1 MPKSKKS
8 LIMQLEEIRRIL
20 KNKSSRKVRESAK
33 KFVPTI
39 KKQYGAKAL
48 VLNEIVKKIKEPD
61 FDLVEKLWK
70 SKYFEEKLLASKVLG
85 KICKKNP
92 EKTLKLIKKFSKNI
106 SDWAVCDTLACH
118 GIRKIVII
126 KQKEIF
132 EISEE
137 FIKSKNLWQR
147 RFALVLL
154 VNFTKDKN
162 LKKEIEK
169 ILKKVKDDKEHYVKK
184 AIIWLKSELKK

>member
-1 MPKSKKS
+1 
-8 LIMQLEEIRRIL
+8 MQLAEIRKIL
-20 KNKSSRKVRESAK
+20 KNKSSRKVRESTK

-39 KKQYGAKAL
+39 EKQYGAKAL

-61 FDLVEKLWK
+61 FDLVERLWK
-70 SKYFEEKLLASKVLG
+70 SEYFEEKLLASKILG

-92 EKTLKLIKKFSKNI
+92 EKTLKLIKKLSKDI

-137 FIKSKNLWQR
+137 LIKSKNLWQR

-169 ILKKVKDDKEHYVKK
+169 NLKKVKDDKEHYVQK
-184 AIIWLKSELKK
+184 AIIWLKNELKK

>member
-1 MPKSKKS
+1 
-8 LIMQLEEIRRIL
+8 MQITEIRKIL
-20 KNKSSRKVRESAK
+20 RNKSSKKVRESAL

-39 KKQYGAKAL
+39 EKRYGAKVL
-48 VLNEIVKKIKEPD
+48 VLDEIVKKIKEPD

-70 SKYFEEKLLASKVLG
+70 SKYFEEKLLASKILG

-92 EKTLKLIKKFSKNI
+92 NKTLKLIKKFSKDI
-106 SDWAVCDTLACH
+106 SDWAVCDTLA
-118 GIRKIVII
+118 GQGTRKIVII

-132 EISEE
+132 EISRK

-154 VNFTKDKN
+154 VNFAKN
-162 LKKEIEK
+162 RSFKKEIEE
-169 ILKKVKDDKEHYVKK
+169 ILKRVKDDKNHYVKK
-184 AIIWLKSELKK
+184 AIIWLKKELKK

>member
-1 MPKSKKS
+1 MQIREIKK
-8 LIMQLEEIRRIL
+8 IL
-20 KNKSSRKVRESAK
+20 KNKSSKKVEESAK

-39 KKQYGAKAL
+39 KKQYGANTL
-48 VLNEIVKKIKEPD
+48 VLNKIVKRIKEPD
-61 FDLVEKLWK
+61 FDLVEKLWN

-92 EKTLKLIKKFSKNI
+92 DKTLKLIKKFSKDI
-106 SDWAVCDTLACH
+106 SDWAVCDTLASQ
-118 GIRKIVII
+118 GIKKIVII

-132 EISEE
+132 EISNEL
-137 FIKSKNLWQR
+137 IKSKDLWQR

-154 VNFTKDKN
+154 VNFTKDEN

-169 ILKKVKDDKEHYVKK
+169 ILKKIEGDNEYYVKK
-184 AIIWLKSELKK
+184 AVIWLKKELKKQKNKN

>member
-1 MPKSKKS
+1 MQIAEIKK
-8 LIMQLEEIRRIL
+8 IL
-20 KNKSSRKVRESAK
+20 RNKSSRKVRKSAL

-48 VLNEIVKKIKEPD
+48 VLNEILKKIKEPD
-61 FDLVEKLWK
+61 FDLVERLWK
-70 SKYFEEKLLASKVLG
+70 NEYFEEKLLASKILG
-85 KICKKNP
+85 KICKKDP
-92 EKTLKLIKKFSKNI
+92 EKTLKLIKKFSKDI
-106 SDWAVCDTLACH
+106 SDWAVCDTLASQ
-118 GIRKIVII
+118 GIRKIVIM

-132 EISEE
+132 EISKE

-147 RFALVLL
+147 RFGLVLL

-184 AIIWLKSELKK
+184 AIIWLKNELKK

>member
-1 MPKSKKS
+1 MQIAEIKK
-8 LIMQLEEIRRIL
+8 IL
-20 KNKSSRKVRESAK
+20 RNKSSRKVRKSAL

-39 KKQYGAKAL
+39 QKQYGAKAL

-61 FDLVEKLWK
+61 FGLVERLWK
-70 SKYFEEKLLASKVLG
+70 SEYFEEKLLASKVLG

-92 EKTLKLIKKFSKNI
+92 EKTLKLIKKFSKDI
-106 SDWAVCDTLACH
+106 SDWAVCDTLACY

-126 KQKEIF
+126 KQEEIF
-132 EISEE
+132 EISEKL
-137 FIKSKNLWQR
+137 IKSKNLWQR

-169 ILKKVKDDKEHYVKK
+169 ILKKVKDDKEHYVRK
-184 AIIWLKSELKK
+184 AIIWLKNELKKIKVEN

>member
-1 MPKSKKS
+1 
-8 LIMQLEEIRRIL
+8 MQIAKIRKIL
-20 KNKSSRKVRESAK
+20 KNKSSKKVRESAK

-39 KKQYGAKAL
+39 EKQYGANAL
-48 VLNEIVKKIKEPD
+48 VLNEIVKKIKESD

-70 SKYFEEKLLASKVLG
+70 SEYFEEKLLASKILG
-85 KICKKNP
+85 KICKKDP
-92 EKTLKLIKKFSKNI
+92 EKTLKLIKKFSKDI
-106 SDWAVCDTLACH
+106 SDWAVCDTLAGQ

-132 EISEE
+132 EISNEL
-137 FIKSKNLWQR
+137 IKSKDLWQR

-154 VNFTKDKN
+154 ANFTKDKN

-169 ILKKVKDDKEHYVKK
+169 ILKRVKDDKEHYVRK
-184 AIIWLKSELKK
+184 AIIWLKNELKK

>member
-1 MPKSKKS
+1 
-8 LIMQLEEIRRIL
+8 MQIIEIRKIL
-20 KNKSSRKVRESAK
+20 KNTSSRKVRESAL

-48 VLNEIVKKIKEPD
+48 VLNQIIKRIKESD

-70 SKYFEEKLLASKVLG
+70 SKYFEEKLLASKILG

-92 EKTLKLIKKFSKNI
+92 EKTLKFIKKFSKDI
-106 SDWAVCDTLACH
+106 SDWAVCDTLAGQ

-132 EISEE
+132 EISKKL
-137 FIKSKNLWQR
+137 IKSKNLWQR

-154 VNFTKDKN
+154 VNFAKHKN
-162 LKKEIEK
+162 FKREIVE
-169 ILKKVKDDKEHYVKK
+169 ILKKVENDKEYYVKK
-184 AIIWLKSELKK
+184 AIVWLKKELKK

>member
-61 FDLVEKLWK
+61 FDLVERLWK
-70 SKYFEEKLLASKVLG
+70 SEYFEEKLLASKILG

-92 EKTLKLIKKFSKNI
+92 EKTLKLIKKFSKDI
-106 SDWAVCDTLACH
+106 SDWAVCDTLACY

-132 EISEE
+132 EISKEL
-137 FIKSKNLWQR
+137 IKSKNLWQR

-184 AIIWLKSELKK
+184 AIIWLKNELKK